1 MNSSP
6 DIKVFLIGNK
16 ADLEEKREVNKDVAE
31 KYKNDYDLDYF
42 IETSAKTGMN
52 AQEIFVQA
60 ARTLYDD
67 YILYNN
73 EKKNKENKEK
83 NTNKQLTNKPEAQN
97 KKQCC

>member
-16 ADLEEKREVNKDVAE
+16 ADLEEKRVINRDEAE

-60 ARTLYDD
+60 AKILYDD
-67 YILYNN
+67 YVLYNN
-73 EKKNKENKEK
+73 EKKNKEN
-83 NTNKQLTNKPEAQN
+83 NTNTKLTNKPEKTK

>member
-16 ADLEEKREVNKDVAE
+16 ADLEEKRVINRDEAE

-60 ARTLYDD
+60 AKILYDD
-67 YILYNN
+67 YVLYNN
-73 EKKNKENKEK
+73 EKKNKENNN
-83 NTNKQLTNKPEAQN
+83 NTKLANKPAEKTK

>member
-16 ADLEEKREVNKDVAE
+16 ADLEEKRVINRDEAE

-52 AQEIFVQA
+52 TQEIFVQA
-60 ARTLYDD
+60 AKVLYDD

-73 EKKNKENKEK
+73 EKKNKEN
-83 NTNKQLTNKPEAQN
+83 NTNTKLTNKPETTK

>member
-16 ADLEEKREVNKDVAE
+16 ADLEEKRVINKDEAE

-60 ARTLYDD
+60 AKVLYDD

-73 EKKNKENKEK
+73 EKKNKEN
-83 NTNKQLTNKPEAQN
+83 NTNTKLTNKPETTK